1 MLINCPECGRE
12 ISDRSPQCIHC
23 GFPLNHQPEYSSSN
37 DVNALYKVV
46 LKKADRKFGLAI
58 INNICQVT
66 KLGIGD
72 AKELFDNM
80 PSTIISGI
88 TIESARHIQE
98 ILETLQAEVEIL
110 PCNDMCDKTE
120 VDLSKLTTKEEA
132 QHIVAEKTSSN
143 PNVVQCP
150 KCGSTSVTT
159 GQRGF
164 SIVTGFIGS
173 GKTVNRCANCGYK
186 WQPSYWTRNR

>member
-12 ISDRSPQCIHC
+12 ISDQSTQCIHC
-23 GFPLNHQPEYSSSN
+23 GFPLNRQSADSSSN
-37 DVNALYKVV
+37 DVDVLYKVV
-46 LKKADRKFGLAI
+46 LKKADRKFGLSI
-58 INNICQVT
+58 INNICQIA

-72 AKELFDNM
+72 AKELFDHM

-110 PCNDMCDKTE
+110 PCSDRSDKTE
-120 VDLSKLTTKEEA
+120 VDLSKITTKEEA